1 LARPAAIKVV
11 HPEVLGGDA
20 LTQQTGIRRFERE
33 AQATALLRSPH
44 TIHLYDFGMADDGT
58 FYYVMELLEGF
69 DARTMVEKFG
79 PVPAERAIYFLH
91 QICDSL
97 GEAHEVGF
105 IHRDVKP
112 GNVYVCRYGRKV
124 DFIKVLD
131 FGLVKSRGEDET
143 GDVMLTA
150 EDAVSGTPGY
160 MAPEQIVGKGPLDG
174 RVDIYA
180 LGCLAYWLVT
190 GELVFRGAT
199 VMETMVQHVR
209 EQPIPPSRRTELDV
223 PASLED
229 VILRCL
235 EKDPDRRPQS
245 SDQLS
250 QLLRACEVNGRWT
263 QERAR
268 EWWGVHA
275 SSGGAERLATRQQ

>member
-1 LARPAAIKVV
+1 VRAASYIPHLSAIILAALVSRIVHRLGVQVTEAREMGSYQLEKLLGRGGMGEVWRARHRLLARPAAIKVV

-105 IHRDVKP
+105 IHRDV
-112 GNVYVCRYGRKV
+112 
-124 DFIKVLD
+124 
-131 FGLVKSRGEDET
+131 
-143 GDVMLTA
+143 
-150 EDAVSGTPGY
+150 
-160 MAPEQIVGKGPLDG
+160 
-174 RVDIYA
+174 
-180 LGCLAYWLVT
+180 
-190 GELVFRGAT
+190 
-199 VMETMVQHVR
+199 
-209 EQPIPPSRRTELDV
+209 
-223 PASLED
+223 
-229 VILRCL
+229 
-235 EKDPDRRPQS
+235 
-245 SDQLS
+245 
-250 QLLRACEVNGRWT
+250 
-263 QERAR
+263 
-268 EWWGVHA
+268 
-275 SSGGAERLATRQQ
+275 